1 MGNVMLKLL
10 LHILLDSECL
20 CQNHVIFL
28 VILNSVT
35 LGDSLRQ
42 LNILKDIWTFKYEY
56 PKIFL
61 DIWNFRIFNSVTLGD
76 APDTCINLNILKDIQ
91 IFKFEYPQ
99 IFLDIQLCDI
109 GRCPRTLEYP

>member
-1 MGNVMLKLL
+1 MLKLL

-42 LNILKDIWTFKYEY
+42 LNILKDIGTFKFEY
-56 PKIFL
+56 PQIFL
-61 DIWNFRIFNSVTLGD
+61 DILNFRIFNSVTLGD
-76 APDTCINLNILKDIQ
+76 APDTCINLNILTH
-91 IFKFEYPQ
+91 EP
-99 IFLDIQLCDI
+99 
-109 GRCPRTLEYP
+109 PVTSSP